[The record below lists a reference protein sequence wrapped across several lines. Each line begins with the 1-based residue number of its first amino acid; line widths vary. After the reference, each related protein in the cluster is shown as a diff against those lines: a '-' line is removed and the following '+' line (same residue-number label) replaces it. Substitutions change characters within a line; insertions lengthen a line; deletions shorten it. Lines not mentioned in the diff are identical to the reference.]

1 MDKILLV
8 IAGGSFLGL
17 FALLSVLAISTG
29 LIFQG
34 ALIGALGLMFGG
46 VILAML
52 AD

>member
-1 MDKILLV
+1 M
-8 IAGGSFLGL
+8 
-17 FALLSVLAISTG
+17 
-29 LIFQG
+29 IFQG